1 MVIPIP
7 LLRRFYV
14 TGSLRNREQG
24 FEFRLKNVVA
34 PTTVLSLGPL
44 EVDGQV
50 YSPNLVTLTRRK
62 PRQGSSI
69 TTRSPFPLLLGKEVI
84 ISVTGDRLGA
94 GQHNVVVRALTREIG
109 PVVIDISESLGM
121 VSARE
126 VQS

>member
-7 LLRRFYV
+7 LFRRFYV

-50 YSPNLVTLTRRK
+50 YTPNLVTLTASK
-62 PRQGSSI
+62 PRLGNSI
-69 TTRSPFPLLLGKEVI
+69 TTRSPFPLSLGKEVI
-84 ISVTGDRLGA
+84 ISVAGGSLGP
-94 GQHNVVVRALTREIG
+94 GQHAVVFHALTREVG
-109 PVVIDISESLGM
+109 PVVIEISERLGM
-121 VSARE
+121 V
-126 VQS
+126 